1 MREMV
6 DDSHSDDATPETMTP
21 DNNSAF
27 ALGVDT
33 SPVKVE
39 DVWPEP
45 ARLFRL
51 WQLFLDRVNPLT
63 KIIHVPSLLPY
74 VAAATS
80 GSPVPK
86 NIETLL
92 FSIFLMAVVSLTPE
106 ECPATLGC
114 SKEEA
119 LLKYSSAVRTNLLR
133 LNFLRSADL
142 TVLQAFVI
150 YLVCTLP
157 LCATAPGANTVHRY
171 RFRAGTTGTLCGL

>member
-6 DDSHSDDATPETMTP
+6 DDSNSDDATPESMTP

-27 ALGVDT
+27 ALGIDT

-39 DVWPEP
+39 DVWPKP
-45 ARLFRL
+45 AHLFHL
-51 WQLFLDRVNPLT
+51 WKLYLDRVNPLT
-63 KIIHVPSLLPY
+63 KIIHVPTLLPY
-74 VAAATS
+74 VSAATS

-86 NIETLL
+86 NIETLF
-92 FSIFLMAVVSLTPE
+92 FSIFLMAVVSLSPE
-106 ECPATLGC
+106 ECPAMLGC
-114 SKEEA
+114 SREEA
-119 LLKYSSAVRTNLLR
+119 LQRYSSGVRTNLLR

-157 LCATAPGANTVHRY
+157 RRATSFFANVMHRY
-171 RFRAGTTGTLCGL
+171 RSRAGTTGTLCGS

>member
-6 DDSHSDDATPETMTP
+6 DDSNSYDATPESMTP

-27 ALGVDT
+27 ALGIDT

-51 WQLFLDRVNPLT
+51 WQLFVDRVNPLT

-80 GSPVPK
+80 GSPIPK
-86 NIETLL
+86 NIETLF

-106 ECPATLGC
+106 ECPTILAC

-119 LLKYSSAVRTNLLR
+119 LQRYSSGVRTSLLR

-157 LCATAPGANTVHRY
+157 LCPTALRANMVHRY